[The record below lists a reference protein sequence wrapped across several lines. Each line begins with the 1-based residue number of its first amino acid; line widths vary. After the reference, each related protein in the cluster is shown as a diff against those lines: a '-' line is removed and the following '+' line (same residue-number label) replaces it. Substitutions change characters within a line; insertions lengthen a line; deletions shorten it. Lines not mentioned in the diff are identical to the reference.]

1 MGVNSKYTVC
11 IVLFATEDQ
20 MYSVFVSGMWVR
32 VRFRDRERESERER
46 GIGAGQWDPG
56 EQIKMMIT
64 EREKRESRQSKLKLE

>member
-32 VRFRDRERESERER
+32 VRFTERER
-46 GIGAGQWDPG
+46 ARERGRGAGQWDPG